1 MGISEKK
8 IEDLRGLKFTIP
20 SYQRG
25 YRWTNHEVTTLLEDL
40 YRHDSNLKY
49 CLQPLIVKK
58 VSDKTYDVVDG
69 QQRLTTIYIFLKF
82 MFAKFGGSLRDP
94 NQYELF
100 DLEYETREKSGSYL
114 KELNF
119 DTYKEIA
126 NYDIDASHISKAFAA
141 INEWLDKEGIHPDT
155 ALQDIYKVL
164 TESVFFIWYEIDE
177 TEDPINIFTK
187 VNLGKIPLTN
197 AELIKAL
204 ILDKNNY
211 RDGHESDRIYRS
223 IAWNQIEHRF
233 QQESFWYFLTNNA
246 TFDTRIDFLFNLY
259 RNNDPLNRNGDQYR
273 TFYSI
278 YDRYQLAENK
288 PEFINKFWNSIQLLF
303 EELNNWYRDLD
314 KYHLIGYLLSLDNKY
329 IIAILNATRENKKS
343 EAFTKLKELAYET
356 IPEIGSIENHSY
368 GSKSVRNLLLLFNLV
383 TLINKSEKQYRFPF
397 DIYKKE
403 KWDIEHIHATADE
416 TAEPDDGIGNL
427 TLLDQNTN
435 RSYQDAPFKE
445 KRKTIIKVDA
455 EGKFVPVCTR
465 NIFLKVYSTNLDHFD
480 AWTEN
485 DKSDYIDAMK
495 NELAKFFEVEG
506 KSL

>member
-8 IEDLRGLKFTIP
+8 IEDLRGLKFNVP

-25 YRWTNHEVTTLLEDL
+25 YRWTSHEVKTLLEDF
-40 YRHDSNLKY
+40 YNHDSNLKY

-58 VSDKTYDVVDG
+58 VSDNTYDIVDG

-82 MFAKFGGSLRDP
+82 MSAEFDGSRRKS

-100 DLEYETREKSGSYL
+100 QLEYETREQSGSYL
-114 KELNF
+114 NGLNF

-126 NYDIDASHISKAFAA
+126 EYDIDASHISSAFAA
-141 INEWLDKEGIHPDT
+141 IDEWLEKEVINSHN
-155 ALQDIYKVL
+155 ALHDIYKVL

-204 ILDKNNY
+204 VLDKNNY
-211 RDGHESDRIYRS
+211 IDGYESERIHRS

-233 QQESFWYFLTNNA
+233 QQESFWHFLTNNA
-246 TFDTRIDFLFNLY
+246 TLDTRIDFLFNLY
-259 RNNDPLNRNGDQYR
+259 INGGPSDGNVDKYS

-278 YDRYQLAENK
+278 YKEYQLSESK
-288 PEFINKFWNSIQLLF
+288 PEYINQFWNSIQLLF
-303 EELNNWYRDLD
+303 EELNNWYMDLD
-314 KYHLIGYLLSLDNKY
+314 KYHLIGYILSLNSKH
-329 IIAILNATRENKKS
+329 ILHVFDATRENKKS
-343 EAFTKLKELAYET
+343 VAFTKLKELAYET
-356 IPEIGSIENHSY
+356 IPELGTIATLSY
-368 GSKSVRNLLLLFNLV
+368 GNKSVRNLLLLFNLV
-383 TLINKSEKQYRFPF
+383 TLINKGEKQYRFPF

-416 TAEPDDGIGNL
+416 TAEPDDSIGNL

-435 RSYQDAPFKE
+435 RSYQDAPFND
-445 KRKTIIKVDA
+445 KRNTIIKIDA

-465 NIFLKVYSTNLDHFD
+465 NIFLKVYSENLDNFD
-480 AWTEN
+480 IWTEK
-485 DKSDYIDAMK
+485 DKSDYINSIR
-495 NELAKFFEVEG
+495 NELAKFFNLEEE
-506 KSL
+506 